1 MSKRPY
7 SETNYWVR
15 IEGEDVWED
24 ASQYK
29 KYAYG
34 QFIDS
39 EEVAKAYLQYMDEVG
54 YYEDISAEDIS
65 IEVLDG
71 RDMMVRTYN
80 THIEFRPEYYADFED
95 IASYNEDEEIEEDEE
110 DAT

>member
-15 IEGEDVWED
+15 SENDIDWED

-34 QFIDS
+34 EFYNS
-39 EEVAKAYLQYMDEVG
+39 EEVAKAYLQYLDEMG
-54 YYEDISAEDIS
+54 YEDVSAENIS

-80 THIEFRPEYYADFED
+80 AYIDFRPEYNADLEGKVP
-95 IASYNEDEEIEEDEE
+95 YNEDEENV
-110 DAT
+110 T